1 MSTPIATPTAPAMA
15 TPHTA
20 PAAQAPAAQAPAA
33 WAPRA
38 HPLRRRLI
46 LSAIVLAGAGL
57 ALYAWGLPP
66 FANGQERT
74 DNAYLRGQTTVISP
88 QVSGYVTEVL
98 VQDFGAVE
106 AGQPLVRIDDRIARQ
121 RVAQARAQLAAQ
133 QAQLANS
140 AQSQRSAEAAVQGQD
155 AGLSNAAAQLQRAQA
170 DVRRAQSL
178 VADGSISQREMDQTL
193 AALRQAEAAQRQAE
207 AQREGG
213 REQVRAVGVGR
224 EALVAAVEGAQAQLQ
239 LAEIDLANTVIKA
252 PANGHL
258 GEVGVRLGQFVT
270 AGTQLMAL
278 VPEKVWVVA
287 NFKEQQIAQMRVGQP
302 VRVRIDAL
310 PDLKL
315 LGTVENLSPAA
326 GSEFSVIKPDNATGN
341 FVKVAQ
347 RIPVRIALDADAA
360 RAAQLRPGMSVE
372 AVVDTRAAGTPSG
385 RVGSVGSTGG
395 RS

>member
-1 MSTPIATPTAPAMA
+1 
-15 TPHTA
+15 
-20 PAAQAPAAQAPAA
+20 
-33 WAPRA
+33 
-38 HPLRRRLI
+38 
-46 LSAIVLAGAGL
+46 VLAGAGL

-74 DNAYLRGQTTVISP
+74 DNAYLRGQTTVIAP

-98 VQDFGAVE
+98 VQDFTAVE
-106 AGQPLVRIDDRIARQ
+106 AGQPLVRVDDRIARQ

-140 AQSQRSAEAAVQGQD
+140 AQSQRSAEAAVLGQD
-155 AGLSNAAAQLQRAQA
+155 AGLSNAGAQLQRAQA
-170 DVRRAQSL
+170 DVRRAQAL

-193 AALRQAEAAQRQAE
+193 AVLRQAEATQRQAE
-207 AQREGG
+207 AQRAGG
-213 REQVRAVGVGR
+213 REQVRAVTVGR
-224 EALVAAVEGAQAQLQ
+224 EALVAGVEAAQAQLQ

-315 LGTVENLSPAA
+315 QGTVENLSPAA
-326 GSEFSVIKPDNATGN
+326 GSEFSVIKPDNASGN

-347 RIPVRIALDADAA
+347 RIPVRIALDAEAA
-360 RAAQLRPGMSVE
+360 AAAQLRPGMSVE
-372 AVVDTRAAGTPSG
+372 AVVDTRANGAHS
-385 RVGSVGSTGG
+385 
-395 RS
+395 

>member
-1 MSTPIATPTAPAMA
+1 MSTATPTTPISAPATA
-15 TPHTA
+15 TSP
-20 PAAQAPAAQAPAA
+20 PPAAQAPAA
-33 WAPRA
+33 WAPRE
-38 HPLRRRLI
+38 HPLRRRL
-46 LSAIVLAGAGL
+46 LLAAIVLAGAGM

-74 DNAYLRGQTTVISP
+74 DNAYLRGQTTVIAP

-98 VQDFGAVE
+98 VQDFTAVE
-106 AGQPLVRIDDRIARQ
+106 AGQPLVRVDDRIARQ

-140 AQSQRSAEAAVQGQD
+140 AQSQRSAEAAVLGQE
-155 AGLSNAAAQLQRAQA
+155 AGLSNASAQLQRAQA
-170 DVRRAQSL
+170 DVRRAQAL

-193 AALRQAEAAQRQAE
+193 AVLRQAEAAQRQAD
-207 AQREGG
+207 AQRAGG
-213 REQVRAVGVGR
+213 REQVRAVTVGR
-224 EALVAAVEGAQAQLQ
+224 EALVAAVEAAQAQLQ

-252 PANGHL
+252 PAKGHL

-315 LGTVENLSPAA
+315 QGKVENLSPAA
-326 GSEFSVIKPDNATGN
+326 GSEFSVIKPDNASGN

-347 RIPVRIALDADAA
+347 RIPVRIALDAEAA
-360 RAAQLRPGMSVE
+360 VAAQLRPGMSVE
-372 AVVDTRAAGTPSG
+372 AVVDTRASG
-385 RVGSVGSTGG
+385 AHS
-395 RS
+395 

>member
-1 MSTPIATPTAPAMA
+1 MTATTSTPTPATAPNAQP
-15 TPHTA
+15 TPER
-20 PAAQAPAAQAPAA
+20 
-33 WAPRA
+33 WEPRA
-38 HPLRRRLI
+38 HPLRRRLALAGLI
-46 LSAIVLAGAGL
+46 LAGATL

-74 DNAYLRGQTTVISP
+74 DNAYLRGQTTVIAP
-88 QVSGYVTEVL
+88 QVNGYVTEVL
-98 VQDFGAVE
+98 VQDFTAVE
-106 AGQPLVRIDDRIARQ
+106 AGQPLVRIDDRMARQ

-140 AQSQRSAEAAVQGQD
+140 AQTQRSAEAAVLGQD
-155 AGLSNAAAQLQRAQA
+155 AGLSNASAQLQRAQA
-170 DVRRAQSL
+170 DVRRAQAL

-193 AALRQAEAAQRQAE
+193 AVLRQAEAAQRQAE
-207 AQREGG
+207 AQRAGG
-213 REQVRAVGVGR
+213 HEQVRAVSVGR
-224 EALVAAVEGAQAQLQ
+224 EALVAAVEAAQAQLQ

-258 GEVGVRLGQFVT
+258 GEVGVRLGQFVS

-310 PDLKL
+310 PKLKL
-315 LGTVENLSPAA
+315 QGTVENLSPAA
-326 GSEFSVIKPDNATGN
+326 GSEFSVIKPDNASGN

-360 RAAQLRPGMSVE
+360 VAAQLRPGMSVE
-372 AVVDTRAAGTPSG
+372 AVVDTRAAGTPTASASQPA
-385 RVGSVGSTGG
+385 SVAGD